1 MTTMPLYIA
10 ICGYGTAAQAAALCL
25 GTQGHA
31 ISIFERSLVLA
42 PVGAGFL
49 LQPTGLAVLRSL
61 GLAEQ
66 ALACGARIDCLHG
79 QNEHGR
85 QVMNIRY
92 ADLAEN
98 LHGVVMQ
105 RGALLEILKKAYP
118 GVDSINTVNRTLSGL
133 QEGYFG
139 LYQGIDVDK

>member
-1 MTTMPLYIA
+1 MPLYIA

-31 ISIFERSLVLA
+31 ISIFERSPVLA

-49 LQPTGLAVLRSL
+49 ATSRPRGVTFAGSRRTGV
-61 GLAEQ
+61 GL
-66 ALACGARIDCLHG
+66 
-79 QNEHGR
+79 
-85 QVMNIRY
+85 
-92 ADLAEN
+92 
-98 LHGVVMQ
+98 Q
-105 RGALLEILKKAYP
+105 RGALFEILKKAYP